1 MLLDAESQDLLFRQA
16 RTAHTFTAEPVT
28 DEQVTALHD
37 LVKWAPTAFNQQ
49 PLRAVLLRSPG
60 SRARL
65 VPLMD
70 GDNRAKTASAP
81 LTAILAADTEFHELL
96 PVLLPHYPQAKD
108 EYFADPTVRERRA
121 GSTPRSRS
129 RTSSSAC
136 GPSACPRAR

>member
-96 PVLLPHYPQAKD
+96 PVLLPHD
-108 EYFADPTVRERRA
+108 SE
-121 GSTPRSRS
+121 
-129 RTSSSAC
+129 C
-136 GPSACPRAR
+136 